1 MLEAL
6 IPSKAR
12 VKLLTLFLLNPESE
26 FYIREIVRMT
36 GENINGVRRELANLE
51 SFGLLIGRRR
61 GNQHYFTVNR
71 DFFLYTDLQQLVLKT
86 EGVARVIR
94 ENLSSLQNIECMF
107 VYGSF
112 AKGTA
117 GGRSDIDLFIVGDVN
132 EEVLIPFV
140 HTGERA
146 INREINYTLMRGSE
160 FAQRRET
167 GDPFVKNVM
176 GERKIMIIG
185 SCDDRGS

>member
-6 IPSKAR
+6 ISSKVR

-107 VYGSF
+107 IYGSF
-112 AKGTA
+112 ARGTA